1 MLKVFAVIR
10 REFMTR
16 VRTRAFVIST
26 VLGPLF
32 MGLLIFLPAY
42 LANKESGAKPIV
54 VVDAASGEFGD
65 RVVAALTES
74 RIGASST
81 GRPRYSVQRVAAAGR
96 AQLVSDSLTSL
107 IGRSRGPAGAP
118 AGFVV
123 LTDDALATGTVA
135 YYGSNVG
142 SLSDMES
149 LRSTLRPVI
158 QTERLV
164 RERVDTAVVRRA
176 TAPIE
181 LQTAKITEGRIT
193 GESGTSSFILAYAM
207 SFILYISLLLYGI
220 QVMSS
225 VLEEKTSRIMEVL
238 ASSLSPF
245 QLMIGKVIGVGS
257 VGLFQ
262 LGIWAAAALYLTAN
276 LVPVL
281 NLLHLPAEA
290 ASEISVPTIAPS
302 LLVVFLVF
310 FLLGFMLYASLYAAV
325 GAMCST
331 QQDTQQAQQPVM
343 IGIVAG
349 FMCMFPVL
357 NDPSGSLAR
366 TLSLIPFVAP
376 FVTPLRYSI
385 SPLPPTQ
392 LLASMGATMAGV
404 LAIIWLASRIYRVGI
419 LAYGK
424 RPTFKE
430 LWSWVRTA

>member
-1 MLKVFAVIR
+1 MRKVLAVIR
-10 REFMTR
+10 REFVER

-26 VLGPLF
+26 ILGPVF
-32 MGLLIFLPAY
+32 MGVLIFLPVI

-54 VVDAASGEFGD
+54 VVDAASGTFGD
-65 RVVAALTES
+65 RAVAALQES
-74 RIGASST
+74 QIGT
-81 GRPRYSVQRVAAAGR
+81 GAGARPRYSVHRIAASGR
-96 AQLVSDSLTSL
+96 AQLVADSLTAL
-107 IGRSRGPAGAP
+107 IGLSRGPADAP

-135 YYGSNVG
+135 YFGSNVG
-142 SLSDMES
+142 SLGDMES
-149 LRSTLRPVI
+149 LRGTLRPVI

-164 RERVDTAVVRRA
+164 RDDVDTAVVRRA
-176 TAPIE
+176 TAPIA
-181 LQTAKITEGRIT
+181 LQTSKITEGRLT
-193 GESGTSSFILAYAM
+193 GESGTSSFILAYVM
-207 SFILYISLLLYGI
+207 TLILYISLLLYGI

-238 ASSLSPF
+238 SSSLSPF
-245 QLMIGKVIGVGS
+245 QLMVGKVVGVGS

-262 LGIWAAAALYLTAN
+262 LSIWAAAALYLTAN

-281 NLLHLPAEA
+281 HLLHLPAESA
-290 ASEISVPTIAPS
+290 ADISVPNIPPA
-302 LLVVFLVF
+302 LLVIFLTF

-343 IGIVAG
+343 LGIVAG

-385 SPLPPTQ
+385 APLPPEQ
-392 LLASMGATMAGV
+392 LLMSMASTLLGV
-404 LAIIWLASRIYRVGI
+404 FAIIWLASRIYRVGI

-424 RPTFKE
+424 RPTFRE
-430 LWSWVRTA
+430 LWGWIRTA

>member
-1 MLKVFAVIR
+1 MRKVFAVIR
-10 REFMTR
+10 REFETR

-32 MGLLIFLPAY
+32 MGVLIFLPAY
-42 LANKESGAKPIV
+42 LANKETGAKPIV
-54 VVDAASGEFGD
+54 VVDAATGTFGD
-65 RVVAALTES
+65 RVVAALQDS
-74 RIGASST
+74 RIGPSTT
-81 GRPRYSVQRVAAAGR
+81 GRPRYAVERVAADGR
-96 AQLVSDSLTSL
+96 AQLVSDSLTAL
-107 IGRSRGPAGAP
+107 IGLARGPAGAP

-135 YYGSNVG
+135 YFGSNVG

-164 RERVDTAVVRRA
+164 REQVDTAVVRRA

-181 LQTAKITEGRIT
+181 LQTSKITEGRVT
-193 GESGTSSFILAYAM
+193 GESGTSSFILAYVM

-238 ASSLSPF
+238 SSSLSPF
-245 QLMIGKVIGVGS
+245 QLMLGKVVGVGS

-281 NLLHLPAEA
+281 RVLHLPAEA
-290 ASEISVPTIAPS
+290 AADISVPNIPPA
-302 LLVVFLVF
+302 LLVIFLTF

-385 SPLPPTQ
+385 APLPPSQ
-392 LLASMGATMAGV
+392 LLMSMAATLAGV
-404 LAIIWLASRIYRVGI
+404 LAIIWFASRIYRVGI

-430 LWSWVRTA
+430 LWGWIRTA

>member
-1 MLKVFAVIR
+1 
-10 REFMTR
+10 
-16 VRTRAFVIST
+16 
-26 VLGPLF
+26 
-32 MGLLIFLPAY
+32 
-42 LANKESGAKPIV
+42 
-54 VVDAASGEFGD
+54 VDAASGNFGD
-65 RVVAALTES
+65 LMVTALQES
-74 RIGASST
+74 RIGPSST
-81 GRPRYSVQRVAAAGR
+81 GRPRYSVQRVVAMGR
-96 AQLVSDSLTSL
+96 AQLVADSLTAL
-107 IGRSRGPAGAP
+107 IGRSRGPEGAP
-118 AGFVV
+118 VGFVV
-123 LTDDALATGTVA
+123 LTDDALATGAVA
-135 YYGSNVG
+135 YFGSNVG

-149 LRSTLRPVI
+149 LRGTMRPVI

-164 RERVDTAVVRRA
+164 QEQVDTAVVRRA

-181 LQTAKITEGRIT
+181 LQTSKITEGKLT

-207 SFILYISLLLYGI
+207 TFILYISLLLYGI

-238 ASSLSPF
+238 SSSLSPF
-245 QLMIGKVIGVGS
+245 QLMLGKVVGVGS

-281 NLLHLPAEA
+281 HLFHLSADA
-290 ASEISVPTIAPS
+290 AADISVPTIPPT
-302 LLVVFLVF
+302 LLIIFLVF

-385 SPLPPTQ
+385 APLPPSE
-392 LLASMGATMAGV
+392 LLLSMGATLLGV

-430 LWSWVRTA
+430 LWGWIRTA